1 MPYIEPGK
9 RAELLTEP
17 NRATT
22 TGDWNYL
29 YSVAILKVW
38 NATPKYETIHKL
50 KMATRFLSPQFEEIT
65 AVSNHLF
72 PLASYEEAACAA
84 ELAFMEF
91 YARIGR
97 AYEFHKMMTSGD
109 LEGYTEALLHLNNLA
124 REDFNSRIKYEE
136 KK

>member
-17 NRATT
+17 QRVTT
-22 TGDWNYL
+22 PGDWNYL

-38 NATPKYETIHKL
+38 NANPKYETIHKL
-50 KMATRFLSPQFEEIT
+50 KRATKWSNVLPEIQKIT
-65 AVSNHLF
+65 DGL
-72 PLASYEEAACAA
+72 LALGIEAEDTMVAA
-84 ELAFMEF
+84 ELAFAEF

-97 AYEFHKMMTSGD
+97 AYEFHKMNTQGD

-124 REDFNSRIKYEE
+124 REDFNSRIGFKEN
-136 KK
+136 K